1 VSPIT
6 LEILKASILEVQAV
20 TEVAIG
26 SIHTKDDILPNTV
39 LIVVGTETNLRI
51 VANQP

>member
-26 SIHTKDDILPNTV
+26 NIHTKDDILPTPS
-39 LIVVGTETNLRI
+39 L
-51 VANQP
+51 